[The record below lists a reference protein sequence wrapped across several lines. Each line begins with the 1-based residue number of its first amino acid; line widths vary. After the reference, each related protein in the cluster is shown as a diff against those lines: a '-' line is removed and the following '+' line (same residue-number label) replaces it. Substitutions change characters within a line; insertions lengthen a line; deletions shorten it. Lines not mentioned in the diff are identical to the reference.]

1 MCAQHANTHATSY
14 RKTEKVPN
22 PIFPS
27 CTVYRREMKGRV
39 GMRQTF
45 AFLVPGTTSKCK
57 LRGKCFG
64 VTLSFL
70 LSLSLSLSPFLPSS
84 PSPPT
89 LCHTQTAFGS
99 QFKRQPVYQTGISGL
114 PRETRSPTPNL
125 L

>member
-27 CTVYRREMKGRV
+27 CTVYRRETQGRD

-70 LSLSLSLSPFLPSS
+70 LSLSALSFLPLLPLPLLATHKLHLAPSS
-84 PSPPT
+84 ND
-89 LCHTQTAFGS
+89 S
-99 QFKRQPVYQTGISGL
+99 QFTKLG
-114 PRETRSPTPNL
+114 
-125 L
+125 